1 MTDYTIQNNLL
12 MRDQYTITADETG
25 DLLATVNAKDEAG
38 KKLIGALVI
47 GLGVMG
53 IELND
58 KTLTLPEAAD
68 GERAG
73 DGA

>member
-12 MRDQYTITADETG
+12 MRDQYTITDDETG
-25 DLLATVNAKDEAG
+25 DLLVTINAKTEAG
-38 KKLIGALVI
+38 KRLIGAIVI

-58 KTLTLPEAAD
+58 KTLTVPEAAD
-68 GERAG
+68 GETG
-73 DGA
+73 DAD